1 VKTRVLLVAMVVLG
15 VSASLALAAA
25 APGKGK
31 PPATPGNGAQAASNG
46 KGKPPTQGVG
56 CRPRVMVVLRGT
68 LASAPGAFGTSFSL
82 NVTATNAQGKAYK
95 TSAVTVAI
103 DTKTM
108 VRRNGAKDQASLLV
122 GDRALVQAR
131 ACKADLANGAKPALT
146 ATRIIAHP
154 AKNL

>member
-1 VKTRVLLVAMVVLG
+1 MKTRVLLVGMVVVG

-25 APGKGK
+25 PPGKGK
-31 PPATPGNGAQAASNG
+31 PPSTPGKGAQASAG
-46 KGKPPTQGVG
+46 KRKPPTTGVG
-56 CRPRVMVVLRGT
+56 CRPQVMVVLKGT
-68 LASAPGAFGTSFSL
+68 LASAPGVSGTSLSL
-82 NVTATNAQGKAYK
+82 NVARTNAHGKAYR

-131 ACKADLANGAKPALT
+131 ACKADLANSATPALT

-154 AKNL
+154 AKA